1 MKVITNMSIGIK
13 NLIKNNRISKK
24 EIDII
29 LSRFCK
35 NDWGELNSD
44 DTEEQNRMLIEGFYI
59 KNRNPKLD
67 EIFTG
72 VYIINNIF
80 IWIKSKFNNEKEVL
94 LITIKL
100 PYEWKKKRTL
110 NPFLSIS
117 NILKILN

>member
-1 MKVITNMSIGIK
+1 MKAIANMSIGIK
-13 NLIKNNRISKK
+13 NLIKNNYISKK

-44 DTEEQNRMLIEGFYI
+44 DTEEQNRMLIEGFYL

-72 VYIINNIF
+72 VYVINNIF
-80 IWIKSKFNNEKEVL
+80 IWIKSKFDTEKDILSIIV
-94 LITIKL
+94 KL
-100 PYEWKKKRTL
+100 PYE
-110 NPFLSIS
+110 
-117 NILKILN
+117 

>member
-1 MKVITNMSIGIK
+1 MKAITSMSIGIK
-13 NLIKNNRISKK
+13 SLIKSNYLSKK
-24 EIDII
+24 EIDVI

-35 NDWGELNSD
+35 NDWGELNED
-44 DTEEQNRMLIEGFYI
+44 DKEEQNHMLVEGFYI

-80 IWIKSKFNNEKEVL
+80 IWVKSKFDNIKGVL

-100 PYEWKKKRTL
+100 PYE
-110 NPFLSIS
+110 
-117 NILKILN
+117 

>member
-1 MKVITNMSIGIK
+1 MKSIANISIGIK
-13 NLIKNNRISKK
+13 NLIKNNYISKK

-80 IWIKSKFNNEKEVL
+80 IWIKSKFDTEKNILSIIV
-94 LITIKL
+94 KL
-100 PYEWKKKRTL
+100 PYE
-110 NPFLSIS
+110 
-117 NILKILN
+117 

>member
-1 MKVITNMSIGIK
+1 MKEIANMSIGIK
-13 NLIKNNRISKK
+13 NLIKNNYISKK

-72 VYIINNIF
+72 VYMINNIF
-80 IWIKSKFNNEKEVL
+80 IWIKSKFDTEKDILSIIV
-94 LITIKL
+94 KL
-100 PYEWKKKRTL
+100 PYE
-110 NPFLSIS
+110 
-117 NILKILN
+117 

>member
-1 MKVITNMSIGIK
+1 MKAIANMSIGIK
-13 NLIKNNRISKK
+13 NLIKNNYISKK
-24 EIDII
+24 EFDII

-44 DTEEQNRMLIEGFYI
+44 DTEEQNRMLIEGFYL

-80 IWIKSKFNNEKEVL
+80 IWIKSKFDTEKDILSIIV
-94 LITIKL
+94 KL
-100 PYEWKKKRTL
+100 PYE
-110 NPFLSIS
+110 
-117 NILKILN
+117 

>member
-1 MKVITNMSIGIK
+1 MKAIANMSIGIK
-13 NLIKNNRISKK
+13 NLIKNNYISKK

-35 NDWGELNSD
+35 NDWSELNSD
-44 DTEEQNRMLIEGFYI
+44 DTEEQNRMLIEGFYL

-80 IWIKSKFNNEKEVL
+80 IWIKSKFDTEKDILSIIV
-94 LITIKL
+94 KL
-100 PYEWKKKRTL
+100 PYE
-110 NPFLSIS
+110 
-117 NILKILN
+117 

>member
-1 MKVITNMSIGIK
+1 MKAIANMSIGIK
-13 NLIKNNRISKK
+13 NLIKNNYISKK

-72 VYIINNIF
+72 VYMINNIF
-80 IWIKSKFNNEKEVL
+80 IWIKSKFDTEKDILSIIV
-94 LITIKL
+94 KL
-100 PYEWKKKRTL
+100 PYE
-110 NPFLSIS
+110 
-117 NILKILN
+117 

>member
-1 MKVITNMSIGIK
+1 MKAIANMSIGIK
-13 NLIKNNRISKK
+13 NLIKNNYISKK

-29 LSRFCK
+29 LSRFYK

-44 DTEEQNRMLIEGFYI
+44 DTEEQNRMLIEGFYL

-80 IWIKSKFNNEKEVL
+80 IWIKSKFDTEKDILSIIV
-94 LITIKL
+94 KL
-100 PYEWKKKRTL
+100 PYE
-110 NPFLSIS
+110 
-117 NILKILN
+117 

>member
-1 MKVITNMSIGIK
+1 MKAIANMSIGIK
-13 NLIKNNRISKK
+13 NLIKNNYISKK

-44 DTEEQNRMLIEGFYI
+44 DKEEQNRMLIEGFYI

-80 IWIKSKFNNEKEVL
+80 IWIKSKFDTEKDILSIIV
-94 LITIKL
+94 KL
-100 PYEWKKKRTL
+100 PYE
-110 NPFLSIS
+110 
-117 NILKILN
+117 

>member
-1 MKVITNMSIGIK
+1 MKAIANISIGIK
-13 NLIKNNRISKK
+13 NLIKNNYISKK

-80 IWIKSKFNNEKEVL
+80 IWIKSKFDTEKDILSIIV
-94 LITIKL
+94 KL
-100 PYEWKKKRTL
+100 PYE
-110 NPFLSIS
+110 
-117 NILKILN
+117 

>member
-1 MKVITNMSIGIK
+1 MKAIANMSIGIK
-13 NLIKNNRISKK
+13 NLIKNNYISTK

-44 DTEEQNRMLIEGFYI
+44 DTEEQNRMLIEGFYL

-80 IWIKSKFNNEKEVL
+80 IWIKSKFDTEKDILSIIV
-94 LITIKL
+94 KL
-100 PYEWKKKRTL
+100 PYE
-110 NPFLSIS
+110 
-117 NILKILN
+117 

>member
-1 MKVITNMSIGIK
+1 MNAITTMSIGIK
-13 NLIKNNRISKK
+13 NLIKNNYISKK

-35 NDWGELNSD
+35 NDCGELNSD

-80 IWIKSKFNNEKEVL
+80 IWIKSKFDTEKDILSIIV
-94 LITIKL
+94 KL
-100 PYEWKKKRTL
+100 PYE
-110 NPFLSIS
+110 
-117 NILKILN
+117 

>member
-1 MKVITNMSIGIK
+1 MKSIANMSIGIK
-13 NLIKNNRISKK
+13 NLIKNNYISKK

-35 NDWGELNSD
+35 NDWDELNSD
-44 DTEEQNRMLIEGFYI
+44 DKEEQNRTLIEGFYI

-80 IWIKSKFNNEKEVL
+80 IWIKSKFDTEKNIL
-94 LITIKL
+94 SIILKL
-100 PYEWKKKRTL
+100 PYE
-110 NPFLSIS
+110 
-117 NILKILN
+117 

>member
-1 MKVITNMSIGIK
+1 MKALANMSIGIK
-13 NLIKNNRISKK
+13 YLIKNNYISKK

-80 IWIKSKFNNEKEVL
+80 IWIKSKFDTEKDILSIIV
-94 LITIKL
+94 KL
-100 PYEWKKKRTL
+100 PYE
-110 NPFLSIS
+110 
-117 NILKILN
+117 

>member
-1 MKVITNMSIGIK
+1 MKAITSMSIGIK
-13 NLIKNNRISKK
+13 NLIKNNYLSKK

-29 LSRFCK
+29 LSKFCK
-35 NDWGELNSD
+35 NDWGELNPD
-44 DTEEQNRMLIEGFYI
+44 DTEEQNRMIVEGFYI

-80 IWIKSKFNNEKEVL
+80 IWIKSKFDNTKGVL

-100 PYEWKKKRTL
+100 PYE
-110 NPFLSIS
+110 
-117 NILKILN
+117 

>member
-1 MKVITNMSIGIK
+1 MKAIANMSIGIK
-13 NLIKNNRISKK
+13 NLIKDNYLSKK

-44 DTEEQNRMLIEGFYI
+44 DKEEQNRMLIEGFYI
-59 KNRNPKLD
+59 KNRNPKFD

-80 IWIKSKFNNEKEVL
+80 IWIKSKFDTEKDILSIIV
-94 LITIKL
+94 KL
-100 PYEWKKKRTL
+100 PYE
-110 NPFLSIS
+110 
-117 NILKILN
+117 

>member
-1 MKVITNMSIGIK
+1 MKAITSMSIGIK
-13 NLIKNNRISKK
+13 NLIKSNYLPKK
-24 EIDII
+24 EIDVI

-35 NDWGELNSD
+35 NDWGELNED
-44 DTEEQNRMLIEGFYI
+44 DKEEQNHMLVECFYI

-80 IWIKSKFNNEKEVL
+80 IWVKSKFDNIKGVL

-100 PYEWKKKRTL
+100 PYE
-110 NPFLSIS
+110 
-117 NILKILN
+117 

>member
-1 MKVITNMSIGIK
+1 MKAIANMSIGIK
-13 NLIKNNRISKK
+13 NLIKNNYISKK

-44 DTEEQNRMLIEGFYI
+44 DKEEQNSMLIEGFYI

-80 IWIKSKFNNEKEVL
+80 IWIKSKFDTEKDIISIIV
-94 LITIKL
+94 KL
-100 PYEWKKKRTL
+100 PYE
-110 NPFLSIS
+110 
-117 NILKILN
+117 

>member
-1 MKVITNMSIGIK
+1 MKAITTMSIGIK
-13 NLIKNNRISKK
+13 NLIKNNYLSKK

-29 LSRFCK
+29 LSKFCK

-44 DTEEQNRMLIEGFYI
+44 DAEEQNRMLIEGFYI

-80 IWIKSKFNNEKEVL
+80 IWIKSKFDTEKDILSIIV
-94 LITIKL
+94 KL
-100 PYEWKKKRTL
+100 PYE
-110 NPFLSIS
+110 
-117 NILKILN
+117 

>member
-1 MKVITNMSIGIK
+1 MKAIANISIGIK
-13 NLIKNNRISKK
+13 NLIKNNYISKK

-35 NDWGELNSD
+35 NDWSELNSD
-44 DTEEQNRMLIEGFYI
+44 DTEEQNRMLIEGFYL

-80 IWIKSKFNNEKEVL
+80 IWIKSKFDTEKDILSIIV
-94 LITIKL
+94 KL
-100 PYEWKKKRTL
+100 PYE
-110 NPFLSIS
+110 
-117 NILKILN
+117 

>member
-1 MKVITNMSIGIK
+1 MKAIANISIGIK
-13 NLIKNNRISKK
+13 NLIKNNYISKK

-44 DTEEQNRMLIEGFYI
+44 DTEEQNRMLIEGFYL

-80 IWIKSKFNNEKEVL
+80 IWIKSKFDTEKDILSIIV
-94 LITIKL
+94 KL
-100 PYEWKKKRTL
+100 PYE
-110 NPFLSIS
+110 
-117 NILKILN
+117 

>member
-1 MKVITNMSIGIK
+1 
-13 NLIKNNRISKK
+13 
-24 EIDII
+24 
-29 LSRFCK
+29 
-35 NDWGELNSD
+35 
-44 DTEEQNRMLIEGFYI
+44 MLIEGFYI

-100 PYEWKKKRTL
+100 PYE
-110 NPFLSIS
+110 
-117 NILKILN
+117 

>member
-1 MKVITNMSIGIK
+1 MKAIANMSIGIK
-13 NLIKNNRISKK
+13 NLIKNNYISKK

-44 DTEEQNRMLIEGFYI
+44 DTEEQNRMLIEGFYLN
-59 KNRNPKLD
+59 NRNPKLD

-80 IWIKSKFNNEKEVL
+80 IWIKSKFDTEKDILSIIV
-94 LITIKL
+94 KL
-100 PYEWKKKRTL
+100 PYE
-110 NPFLSIS
+110 
-117 NILKILN
+117 

>member
-1 MKVITNMSIGIK
+1 MKSIANISIGIK
-13 NLIKNNRISKK
+13 NLIKNNYISKK

-44 DTEEQNRMLIEGFYI
+44 DTEEQNRMLIEGFYL

-80 IWIKSKFNNEKEVL
+80 IWIKSKFDTEKDIL

-100 PYEWKKKRTL
+100 PYE
-110 NPFLSIS
+110 
-117 NILKILN
+117 

>member
-1 MKVITNMSIGIK
+1 MSIGIK
-13 NLIKNNRISKK
+13 NLIKNNYISKK

-44 DTEEQNRMLIEGFYI
+44 DTEEQNRMLIEGFYL

-80 IWIKSKFNNEKEVL
+80 IWIKSN
-94 LITIKL
+94 T
-100 PYEWKKKRTL
+100 TM
-110 NPFLSIS
+110 SIG
-117 NILKILN
+117 IKILTSSLFIAFN

>member
-1 MKVITNMSIGIK
+1 MKAIANMSIGIK
-13 NLIKNNRISKK
+13 NLIKNNYISKK

-44 DTEEQNRMLIEGFYI
+44 DTEEQNRMLIEGFYL

-80 IWIKSKFNNEKEVL
+80 IWIKSKFDTEKDILSIIV
-94 LITIKL
+94 KL
-100 PYEWKKKRTL
+100 PYE
-110 NPFLSIS
+110 
-117 NILKILN
+117 

>member
-1 MKVITNMSIGIK
+1 MKAIANMSIGIK
-13 NLIKNNRISKK
+13 NLIKNNYISKK
-24 EIDII
+24 EIYII

-44 DTEEQNRMLIEGFYI
+44 DTEEQNRMLIEGFYL

-80 IWIKSKFNNEKEVL
+80 IWIKSKFDTEKDILSIIV
-94 LITIKL
+94 KL
-100 PYEWKKKRTL
+100 PYE
-110 NPFLSIS
+110 
-117 NILKILN
+117 

>member
-1 MKVITNMSIGIK
+1 MKAITSMSIGIK
-13 NLIKNNRISKK
+13 NLIKINYLPKK
-24 EIDII
+24 EIDVI

-35 NDWGELNSD
+35 NDWGELNED
-44 DTEEQNRMLIEGFYI
+44 DKEEQNHMLVECFYI

-80 IWIKSKFNNEKEVL
+80 IWVKSKFDNIKGVL

-100 PYEWKKKRTL
+100 PYE
-110 NPFLSIS
+110 
-117 NILKILN
+117 

>member
-1 MKVITNMSIGIK
+1 
-13 NLIKNNRISKK
+13 
-24 EIDII
+24 
-29 LSRFCK
+29 
-35 NDWGELNSD
+35 
-44 DTEEQNRMLIEGFYI
+44 MLIEGFYI

-110 NPFLSIS
+110 NWTAPFKVDRIKKDL
-117 NILKILN
+117 LKSTLKRVFLCLEKIEIIQLK

>member
-1 MKVITNMSIGIK
+1 MKAIANMSIGIK
-13 NLIKNNRISKK
+13 NLIKNNYISKK

-35 NDWGELNSD
+35 NNWGELNSD

-80 IWIKSKFNNEKEVL
+80 IWIKSKFDTEKDILSIIV
-94 LITIKL
+94 KL
-100 PYEWKKKRTL
+100 PYE
-110 NPFLSIS
+110 
-117 NILKILN
+117 